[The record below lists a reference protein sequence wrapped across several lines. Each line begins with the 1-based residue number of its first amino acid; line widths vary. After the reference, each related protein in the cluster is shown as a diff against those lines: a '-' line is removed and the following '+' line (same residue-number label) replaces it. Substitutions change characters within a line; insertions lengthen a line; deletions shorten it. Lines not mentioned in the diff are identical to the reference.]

1 MVCLNKKANSS
12 IYEAKLINMD
22 TNDKTDNMDGQNE
35 KNIGNIGIR
44 IVIMS
49 GDITMIASDAIITA
63 INSGGLWFGGIDG
76 AIRKVAG
83 NMYHAQASGKKLID
97 LEVIIARGDHNHH
110 VGKFDNVVFVV
121 DDLRS
126 ELRGVIARGLEEAD
140 NAGFKNV
147 TIPAIRTGVML
158 GAVEKSL
165 EQVAGEYAKGIMRY
179 VGRKRVIKKQIPG
192 IQAIT
197 FVTYNNPELEEIM
210 RRVFIQK

>member
-1 MVCLNKKANSS
+1 MNTDDKNNE
-12 IYEAKLINMD
+12 YES
-22 TNDKTDNMDGQNE
+22 NE
-35 KNIGNIGIR
+35 NNIGNIGIR
-44 IVIMS
+44 IVRIS

-76 AIRKVAG
+76 AIRRVAG
-83 NMYHAQASGKKLID
+83 NMYHAQVSGKKLIN
-97 LEVIIARGDHNHH
+97 LEVIVARGDHNHH
-110 VGKFDNVVFVV
+110 IGKFDNVVFVV
-121 DDLRS
+121 DDLKS

-165 EQVAGEYAKGIMRY
+165 EQVVDEYVKGIMRY
-179 VGRKRVIKKQIPG
+179 VGRKRVIKKQVPG

-210 RRVFIQK
+210 HRVFIQK